1 MDRLLCLPALSLP
14 PSCTRLPGI
23 QKIAWTRA
31 RSPARTHSERW
42 GGNWLF
48 CRRIRRNRAL
58 ALRWTQAVG
67 RRARAATALES
78 AGSIRSR
85 DPRARRAVLCR
96 RGRAPT
102 GLSQA
107 LRAAG
112 GHRSN
117 RGRVAPRSPRSEV
130 RPHPVAQPRRHLQ
143 ACVAHPVPP
152 SAAGSVCSGIGD
164 RSSRPGLSTLNCG
177 GLCAETHNNIFWH
190 LERSQQ
196 TPLHGMLPSE
206 CSLCVNPSNDLL
218 WRTPMTSAGR
228 QPM

>member
-1 MDRLLCLPALSLP
+1 MDEVSLCGA
-14 PSCTRLPGI
+14 
-23 QKIAWTRA
+23 
-31 RSPARTHSERW
+31 H
-42 GGNWLF
+42 
-48 CRRIRRNRAL
+48 
-58 ALRWTQAVG
+58 TQRGVG
-67 RRARAATALES
+67 RRLAFLPPHTQKSRTGAAWDASCWEQS
-78 AGSIRSR
+78 ASCYGAGSIRSR

-96 RGRAPT
+96 RGRSPT